1 MSVITIRKAPPVRR
15 KVSKALVHQRLI
27 EAGKMAAAKVALDA
41 DANAYGR
48 WFAPGFDDV
57 YADDP
62 DALALLKAI
71 GADPDAIMAEDTA

>member
-15 KVSKALVHQRLI
+15 KISKALVHQRLI
-27 EAGKMAAAKVALDA
+27 EVGKMAAAKAALDA
-41 DANAYGR
+41 DAVAFGR
-48 WFAPGFDDV
+48 WFAPGFDEV

-71 GADPDAIMAEDTA
+71 GADAKVIMAGPAG